1 MGSDPWRGNN
11 ISSPILGRPV
21 TLSPE
26 TIGEIAGVED
36 ELAGALDGAE
46 QRKAGAFKSRPY
58 THDPKG
64 IMSGLSSLGFAC
76 ACFVHRV
83 QSQSKSGTSRI
94 VPGRSPVIF
103 MKWA

>member
-21 TLSPE
+21 TPSPE
-26 TIGEIAGVED
+26 SLGEIVGIAYD
-36 ELAGALDGAE
+36 FTGALAGAE

-64 IMSGLSSLGFAC
+64 IVSGLSSLGFAC